1 MDLRYSDDDER
12 FRSEVR
18 AWLEVEVDKHGPPPP
33 PWDWDAR
40 RAYDTDW
47 QRKLYDAGYAGVAW
61 PTEAGGRGLPITQQL
76 VYLEEYARADAPYI
90 SVNFVGMMHAGPTL
104 IAEGTEEQRR
114 FHLPRIL
121 RGEDVWCQGFSEPS
135 AGSDLASLRTRAVR
149 DGDHY
154 LVSGQKIWST
164 RAHVADFCELLVR
177 TDAEAPRHKGISWL
191 ILDMASE
198 GVEVRPLRTID
209 GESHFCEIFLDEV
222 RVPVANLVG
231 AENDGWRVTNVT
243 LRFERGTAF
252 AQHIITMQAQVRKLV
267 ALAQARETADG
278 TAWDS
283 DSLRVRVGRLEAS
296 VEALW
301 RLTQMCIAEAEETG
315 APAPIGSAV
324 KLRYS
329 ELSQEIAE
337 VAMRVI
343 GRPVIGRASVGTVD
357 ASQAVREYLWS
368 LQYTI
373 AAGTSQI
380 QRNLIAQRILGLPK
394 AP

>member
-1 MDLRYSDDDER
+1 
-12 FRSEVR
+12 
-18 AWLEVEVDKHGPPPP
+18 
-33 PWDWDAR
+33 
-40 RAYDTDW
+40 
-47 QRKLYDAGYAGVAW
+47 
-61 PTEAGGRGLPITQQL
+61 
-76 VYLEEYARADAPYI
+76 
-90 SVNFVGMMHAGPTL
+90 
-104 IAEGTEEQRR
+104 
-114 FHLPRIL
+114 
-121 RGEDVWCQGFSEPS
+121 
-135 AGSDLASLRTRAVR
+135 
-149 DGDHY
+149 
-154 LVSGQKIWST
+154 
-164 RAHVADFCELLVR
+164 
-177 TDAEAPRHKGISWL
+177 
-191 ILDMASE
+191 
-198 GVEVRPLRTID
+198 
-209 GESHFCEIFLDEV
+209 
-222 RVPVANLVG
+222 

-283 DSLRVRVGRLEAS
+283 DSLRLRVGRLEAS

-343 GRPVIGRASVGTVD
+343 GRPVIGRASVGTID